1 VKGNSGGYRGGTAL
15 IEDAGSLIER
25 GMRAQEV
32 EGDLQGGR
40 EWFEAAYQEA
50 ERTGHPEH
58 MARATLGLGGVW
70 LHEHRTAAA
79 AGLLQAR
86 LEHVLGLVEPGS
98 TLALRLRLRIA
109 AEVDYRSG
117 EHGTILGLLKEA
129 RAGNEPVVRA
139 EALSFAHH
147 CLLGPDHGSLR
158 RALAEEMVGEG
169 ARAARRS
176 DVLMGLLW
184 QVIDMFLDADPH
196 AERRLGEL
204 RSSLAEENHLAV
216 GFVAHAIEVML
227 HIRAGRFDQAEQ
239 LATECHQ
246 RGEAA
251 GDADAIAW
259 YGAQLVAI
267 RWYQG
272 RLPELLPMLTQLVNS
287 PMLSAVDN
295 SMFGA
300 LAVASAMA
308 GDHRTAAGALATLR
322 GPDLGVLT
330 RSSSWLV
337 AMYGVVEAANLLDN
351 TRAAA
356 RAYELLRPFAH
367 LPMTASLAVVCF
379 GSTHHALGVAALT
392 MGDAERA
399 VEHLREAV
407 HRNLGLGHWPAVV
420 TSRLRLAEAL
430 ARRGRPED
438 PAAAAEQQLM
448 ASELAAMLG
457 LPVPA
462 VPNGVAA
469 GAPAGTITCRAQGR
483 KWRIELG
490 SRTVLVDHSVGL
502 LHLAVLTANPGVE
515 VAAIDLAAGVDA
527 LGKAARTAGMSA
539 QPVLDRAAVQR
550 YRERLAQ
557 LRDEVDDLEAS
568 GDAEG
573 AHRARTERDW
583 VLAELAA
590 GTGLG
595 GRARAFSDNG
605 ERARLAVGKA
615 IRRAIAHVELADP
628 LIGAHLRDG
637 VHTGSRCWYRPA

>member
-1 VKGNSGGYRGGTAL
+1 
-15 IEDAGSLIER
+15 
-25 GMRAQEV
+25 MRAQEV
-32 EGDLQGGR
+32 EGDLRAGR
-40 EWFEAAYQEA
+40 DWFEAAYQEA
-50 ERTGHPEH
+50 DRTGDPGL
-58 MARATLGLGGVW
+58 MARAVLGLGGIW
-70 LHEHRTAAA
+70 LHEHRTAAGS
-79 AGLLQAR
+79 GLIHAR

-109 AEVDYRSG
+109 AEADYRAG
-117 EHGTILGLLKEA
+117 EHDTILGLVKEA
-129 RAGNEPVVRA
+129 RASNDPLVRA

-176 DVLMGLLW
+176 DLLLGLLW
-184 QVIDMFLDADPH
+184 QVIDMFMDADPH

-204 RSSLAEENHLAV
+204 RSLLAEQEHLAV
-216 GFVAHAIEVML
+216 GFVVSAIEVML
-227 HIRAGRFDQAEQ
+227 HIRAGRLDRAEQ

-251 GDADAIAW
+251 GDADATAW

-272 RLPELLPMLTQLVNS
+272 RLPELLPMLTQQVNS

-300 LAVASAMA
+300 VAVAAAMA

-322 GPDLGVLT
+322 GPDLGQLP

-337 AMYGVVEAANLLDN
+337 AMYGVVEASNLLDN
-351 TRAAA
+351 SRAAA

-367 LPMTASLAVVCF
+367 LPITASLMVVCF
-379 GSTHHALGVAALT
+379 GSAHHALGVAALT
-392 MGDAERA
+392 MGDMERA
-399 VEHLREAV
+399 VSHLREAV

-430 ARRGRPED
+430 ARRGRPD
-438 PAAAAEQQLM
+438 DAAATAEQQLM
-448 ASELAAMLG
+448 ASELATMLG

-462 VPNGVAA
+462 IATGLAA
-469 GAPAGTITCRAQGR
+469 AALGGAVTCRQQGR

-490 SRTVLVDHSVGL
+490 NRTVLVDHSVGL

-527 LGKAARTAGMSA
+527 LGKAARTAGLSA

-595 GRARAFSDNG
+595 GRTRAFSDNG

-628 LIGAHLRDG
+628 LIGTHLRDG
-637 VHTGSRCWYRPA
+637 VHTGTRCWYRPA